1 MRSVIAVLL
10 LVACGGPKR
19 VYEGPKLP
27 RNEVCIVEI
36 DSGMI
41 GDDEKWEARLA
52 RYDGVPT
59 RHRRKQIEILPGE
72 HTFDVSWTHSELLA
86 SGRPTWM
93 EIGSG
98 SVEMAFELRVGF
110 RYVLFWIGGDQPL
123 RFRERPLEP

>member
-1 MRSVIAVLL
+1 MRSVIAVLA

-36 DSGMI
+36 DKGMI

-52 RYDGVPT
+52 RFDGIPV
-59 RHRRKQIEILPGE
+59 RHGRKQIEILPGE
-72 HTFDVSWTHSELLA
+72 HTFDVSWTRSELLG

-93 EIGSG
+93 EIGAG
-98 SVEMAFELRVGF
+98 SMAMTFELRGGF